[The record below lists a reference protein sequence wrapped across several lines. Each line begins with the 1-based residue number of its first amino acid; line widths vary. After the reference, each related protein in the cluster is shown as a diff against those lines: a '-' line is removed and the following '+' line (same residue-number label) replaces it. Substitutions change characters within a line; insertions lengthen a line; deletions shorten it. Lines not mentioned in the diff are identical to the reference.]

1 MQSNLPKKKVKFFLS
16 CLALQLFA
24 MAGIFLLGRYFGG
37 KSIEPV
43 TKYDIGIQKN
53 ESIVSQ
59 SLHLAASHSG
69 LHAD

>member
-1 MQSNLPKKKVKFFLS
+1 
-16 CLALQLFA
+16 